1 MSYKRS
7 KYFSTFSKTKI
18 KYLFL
23 NKKSQIIVV
32 FFHGFMS
39 DMVGKKPNAIQKFCR
54 KKKIGFI
61 KFEYSG
67 HGKSSGKFTDGNI
80 SKWTSDARQLIN
92 AKTKDKQKLIFIGSS
107 MGSWIALN
115 LFKNFH
121 KKIKGFIGIASAP
134 EFTEEIMWKNFSKK
148 IKKIILK
155 NKIYYLDNDYEAPY
169 PITKSLIMNGRKN
182 KILNKKIDIK
192 IPVVL
197 FHGLKDK
204 IVPLKFSKKVFGLFK
219 TQNKKII
226 KIKDGDHSLSR
237 KKDLKKI
244 CSVLQ
249 KIIADIT
256 QIKII

>member
-7 KYFSTFSKTKI
+7 KYFLTSNKRKI

-23 NKKSQIIVV
+23 NKKSQITTV

-39 DMVGKKPNAIQKFCR
+39 DMVGEKPNTIQKFCM
-54 KKKIGFI
+54 KKKMGFI

-67 HGKSSGKFTDGNI
+67 HGKSSEKFTDGNI
-80 SKWTSDARQLIN
+80 SKWTNDAKQLIE
-92 AKTKDKQKLIFIGSS
+92 AKIKSKKKLIFIGSS

-115 LFKNFH
+115 LFKIFH

-134 EFTEEIMWKNFSKK
+134 EFTEKIMWKNFSKK

-155 NKIYYLDNDYEAPY
+155 NKIYYLDYGYETPY
-169 PITKSLIMNGRKN
+169 PITKNLIMNGRKN
-182 KILNKKIDIK
+182 KILNKKINIK

-204 IVPLKFSKKVFGLFK
+204 IVPLKFSKKVFKLLT

-226 KIKDGDHSLSR
+226 KIKDGNHSLSR
-237 KKDLKKI
+237 KKDLGRI
-244 CSVLQ
+244 CFELR
-249 KIIADIT
+249 KMATNIA
-256 QIKII
+256 